1 MSTSRLRPVNVSS
14 NDAATIAPP
23 RPPKKLQG
31 QALGR
36 RGFRD
41 VGGELLDVFAA
52 ARMLGWSEKML
63 RARVI
68 RRTVPFRRLGSRLVF
83 RRRDLEAFT
92 AALDGCGFE
101 EALANMA
108 AWDQA

>member
-1 MSTSRLRPVNVSS
+1 MVNVSS

-36 RGFRD
+36 RGFRGD
-41 VGGELLDVFAA
+41 GGELLDVSAA

-63 RARVI
+63 RARVA

-83 RRRDLEAFT
+83 RRTDLVAFM
-92 AALDGCGFE
+92 AALEGCAVE

-108 AWDQA
+108 ARD